1 MKKFTYIFIILL
13 CFCFKHINAKTEFI
27 LVNQNIFGL
36 TKYEN
41 TSKEKFPTSL
51 LKTKNYPI
59 SNKILKEK
67 KIRHRGLVTVFY
79 LFANNCPKLFNFYNK
94 ELIFSSQTYNFL
106 RLFLG
111 NEKRGPP
118 VVLVS

>member
-1 MKKFTYIFIILL
+1 MKFVYIFILL
-13 CFCFKHINAKTEFI
+13 SCFGFINTNAKTANLFAI
-27 LVNQNIFGL
+27 QQLPNLSI
-36 TKYEN
+36 YEN
-41 TSKEKFPTSL
+41 TSNEKPVISVINN
-51 LKTKNYPI
+51 KNLP
-59 SNKILKEK
+59 SKNKILKEK

-79 LFANNCPKLFNFYNK
+79 LFNNNSPKLFDFYNK

-118 VVLVS
+118 AILLS